1 MLIGTLKLASLVQ
14 YVPLPVVGG
23 YLGYVGY
30 FCLASGVSLA
40 SGTDHT
46 LRVALICM
54 LSRSWHNCLCCVTV
68 SRCNAAAGSSF
79 FVHLWMFQLDQH

>member
-1 MLIGTLKLASLVQ
+1 MAVFEVIFGLLVSALSVTLTQCLAGSLKLASLVQ

-40 SGTDHT
+40 SG
-46 LRVALICM
+46 
-54 LSRSWHNCLCCVTV
+54 NCYKCPVL
-68 SRCNAAAGSSF
+68 
-79 FVHLWMFQLDQH
+79 L

>member
-1 MLIGTLKLASLVQ
+1 MTLPHTAYCVSALSGTLKLASLVQ

-40 SGTDHT
+40 SGSY
-46 LRVALICM
+46 
-54 LSRSWHNCLCCVTV
+54 LSSAC
-68 SRCNAAAGSSF
+68 
-79 FVHLWMFQLDQH
+79 